1 MALKGVKCRC
11 GKVCGKFCKKVEE
24 NGKYFLTLSPS
35 VKVDS
40 LTSMVRFFGK
50 ATGKV
55 DDKGR
60 LVFPS
65 IFRDAMIRG
74 CAEDMT
80 LVVKK
85 NVHQRCLDLFPY
97 EEWVRRSDKVLENR
111 DPELN
116 IEDAE
121 FWTKYNDG
129 VFTLVPDG
137 KLGRLNIPS
146 ELLESAGITKE
157 VVFGGVGYK
166 LQIWDAETMKAD
178 LLSDEKFKETASRL
192 SVRK

>member
-1 MALKGVKCRC
+1 
-11 GKVCGKFCKKVEE
+11 
-24 NGKYFLTLSPS
+24 
-35 VKVDS
+35 
-40 LTSMVRFFGK
+40 MVRFFGK
-50 ATGKV
+50 ASGKV

-60 LVFPS
+60 VVLPA
-65 IFRDAMIRG
+65 IFRDAMVRG
-74 CAEDMT
+74 GSEEMA
-80 LVVKK
+80 LIVKK
-85 NVHQRCLDLFPY
+85 NVQQCCLDVFAY
-97 EEWVRRSDKVLENR
+97 DEWVNRSNQVLEGI

-116 IEDAE
+116 TEDAN

-166 LQIWDAETMKAD
+166 LQIWDPEIMKAG
-178 LLSDEKFKETASRL
+178 LLSDRQFQETATRL
-192 SVRK
+192 SAKK

>member
-1 MALKGVKCRC
+1 
-11 GKVCGKFCKKVEE
+11 
-24 NGKYFLTLSPS
+24 
-35 VKVDS
+35 
-40 LTSMVRFFGK
+40 MVRFFGT

-60 LVFPS
+60 IVLPA
-65 IFRDAMIRG
+65 IFREALVRG
-74 CAEDMT
+74 GAENMT
-80 LVVKK
+80 LIVKK
-85 NVHQRCLDLFPY
+85 NVQQRCIDLFAS
-97 EEWVRRSDKVLENR
+97 EEWERRSEKMLEGL

-116 IEDAE
+116 TEDAD

-129 VFTLVPDG
+129 VYTLVLDG

-166 LQIWDAETMKAD
+166 LQVWNPEQRKSD

-192 SVRK
+192 SLRK

>member
-1 MALKGVKCRC
+1 
-11 GKVCGKFCKKVEE
+11 
-24 NGKYFLTLSPS
+24 
-35 VKVDS
+35 
-40 LTSMVRFFGK
+40 MVRFFGK
-50 ATGKV
+50 ASGKV

-60 LVFPS
+60 IVFPA

-85 NVHQRCLDLFPY
+85 NVQLPCLDLFPY
-97 EEWVRRSDKVLENR
+97 EEWERRSDKVLEGR

-116 IEDAE
+116 IEDAQ

-129 VFTLVPDG
+129 VTTLVPDG

-166 LQIWDAETMKAD
+166 LQIWDSEEYKEH
-178 LLSDEKFKETASRL
+178 LLSDEEFKQTASRL
-192 SVRK
+192 SARK

>member
-1 MALKGVKCRC
+1 MVK
-11 GKVCGKFCKKVEE
+11 
-24 NGKYFLTLSPS
+24 
-35 VKVDS
+35 
-40 LTSMVRFFGK
+40 FFGNT
-50 ATGKV
+50 AGKV

-60 LVFPS
+60 LVLPA

-74 CAEDMT
+74 GAADMT

-85 NVHQRCLDLFPY
+85 NVQQNCLDLFAY
-97 EEWVRRSDKVLENR
+97 DEWVRRSDIVLEGL

-116 IEDAE
+116 TEDAD

-129 VFTLVPDG
+129 VFTLVADA

-166 LQIWDAETMKAD
+166 LQIWNPESRKAS

>member
-1 MALKGVKCRC
+1 MVK
-11 GKVCGKFCKKVEE
+11 
-24 NGKYFLTLSPS
+24 
-35 VKVDS
+35 
-40 LTSMVRFFGK
+40 FFGK
-50 ATGKV
+50 ASGKM

-60 LVFPS
+60 IVLPAM
-65 IFRDAMIRG
+65 FRDALVRG
-74 CAEDMT
+74 GAQDMT

-85 NVHQRCLDLFPY
+85 NVQQRCIDLFPA
-97 EEWVRRSDKVLENR
+97 EEWERRSEKVLDGI

-116 IEDAE
+116 TGDAD

-129 VFTLVPDG
+129 VYTLVPDG

-166 LQIWDAETMKAD
+166 LQIWNPETRKAD
-178 LLSDEKFKETASRL
+178 LLSDEKFKETALRL
-192 SVRK
+192 SERK

>member
-1 MALKGVKCRC
+1 
-11 GKVCGKFCKKVEE
+11 
-24 NGKYFLTLSPS
+24 
-35 VKVDS
+35 
-40 LTSMVRFFGK
+40 MVRFFGK

-60 LVFPS
+60 LVFPA

-85 NVHQRCLDLFPY
+85 NVQQSCLDLFPY
-97 EEWVRRSDKVLENR
+97 EEWVKRSDKVMEGR

-129 VFTLVPDG
+129 VFPLVPDG

-166 LQIWDAETMKAD
+166 LQIWNPETRKAG

-192 SVRK
+192 SAKK

>member
-1 MALKGVKCRC
+1 
-11 GKVCGKFCKKVEE
+11 
-24 NGKYFLTLSPS
+24 
-35 VKVDS
+35 
-40 LTSMVRFFGK
+40 MVRFFGK

-60 LVFPS
+60 VVLPA
-65 IFRDAMIRG
+65 IFRDAMVRG
-74 CAEDMT
+74 GSEEMT
-80 LVVKK
+80 LIIKK
-85 NVHQRCLDLFPY
+85 NVQQRCLDVFAY
-97 EEWVRRSDKVLENR
+97 EEWVNRSDRVLEGI

-116 IEDAE
+116 TEDAD

-166 LQIWDAETMKAD
+166 LQIWDPEAMKAD
-178 LLSDEKFKETASRL
+178 LLSDKQFKETASRL
-192 SVRK
+192 SAKK

>member
-1 MALKGVKCRC
+1 
-11 GKVCGKFCKKVEE
+11 
-24 NGKYFLTLSPS
+24 
-35 VKVDS
+35 
-40 LTSMVRFFGK
+40 MVRFFGK

-60 LVFPS
+60 VVLPA
-65 IFRDAMIRG
+65 IFRDAMVRG
-74 CAEDMT
+74 GSEEMT
-80 LVVKK
+80 LIIKK
-85 NVHQRCLDLFPY
+85 NVQQRCLDLFAY
-97 EEWVRRSDKVLENR
+97 EEWVNRSDKVLEGI

-116 IEDAE
+116 TEDAD

-157 VVFGGVGYK
+157 VVFGGVCYK
-166 LQIWDAETMKAD
+166 LLIWYPEAMKEE
-178 LLSDEKFKETASRL
+178 LLSDKQFKETASRL
-192 SVRK
+192 SAKK

>member
-1 MALKGVKCRC
+1 
-11 GKVCGKFCKKVEE
+11 
-24 NGKYFLTLSPS
+24 
-35 VKVDS
+35 
-40 LTSMVRFFGK
+40 MVRFFGK
-50 ATGKV
+50 ASGKV

-60 LVFPS
+60 IVLPAA
-65 IFRDAMIRG
+65 FRDAMVRG
-74 CAEDMT
+74 GSENMT
-80 LVVKK
+80 LIVKM
-85 NVHQRCLDLFPY
+85 NVQQCCIDLFPA
-97 EEWVRRSDKVLENR
+97 EEWERRSEKVLEGI

-116 IEDAE
+116 AGDAM

-129 VFTLVPDG
+129 VSTLVPDG
-137 KLGRLNIPS
+137 KLGRLSIPS
-146 ELLESAGITKE
+146 ELLASAGITKE